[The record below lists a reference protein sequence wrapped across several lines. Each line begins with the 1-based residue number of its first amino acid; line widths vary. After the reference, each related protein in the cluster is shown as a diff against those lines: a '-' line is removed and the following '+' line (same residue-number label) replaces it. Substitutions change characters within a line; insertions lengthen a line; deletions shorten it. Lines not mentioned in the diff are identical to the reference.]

1 MYRRNKASHR
11 SNAWTQFCLQSRHSC
26 LYSWLPKSLDHLLEF
41 QQIRNSKQGSPG
53 TQVDYRI
60 FGDDIGPSGWHRHQV
75 LTFVAK
81 VRSVLS
87 PGVQIGDEFKLP
99 ARPRME
105 RVRDFETSRRTVR
118 IGRS

>member
-1 MYRRNKASHR
+1 M
-11 SNAWTQFCLQSRHSC
+11 
-26 LYSWLPKSLDHLLEF
+26 
-41 QQIRNSKQGSPG
+41 
-53 TQVDYRI
+53 
-60 FGDDIGPSGWHRHQV
+60 

-99 ARPRME
+99 TRPRME
-105 RVRDFETSRRTVR
+105 RVSDLETSRRSVR